1 MLIKSDKNLV
11 PTQTEAHTVVI
22 EDDMGNPIFAA
33 THIADG
39 IVYSSVGEKEFKD
52 VLKLVG
58 IDNAPTV
65 TEVLPPKA

>member
-11 PTQTEAHTVVI
+11 PTQTTAHTVVI

-33 THIADG
+33 MHIADG
-39 IVYSSVGEKEFKD
+39 IVYSSVGEKEFND

-58 IDNAPTV
+58 IDKAPTV
-65 TEVLPPKA
+65 TEVLPPKT

>member
-1 MLIKSDKNLV
+1 MLIKSEQNLV
-11 PTQTEAHTVVI
+11 PTQTKAHTVVI

-52 VLKLVG
+52 MLTLVG
-58 IDNAPTV
+58 VDKMPTV
-65 TEVLPPKA
+65 TEVLPPKT